1 MCSVSSILSVSKKD
15 KLDCQEMAKYLS
27 KYNIITSI
35 SSNISTTPDIEYG
48 CRLTNTISDK
58 KELDDLWQILKSR
71 YDFKCAHLN
80 LEGIF
85 SGCILDYLRP
95 SLCSEKK
102 NN

>member
-1 MCSVSSILSVSKKD
+1 MNYTLSVSSND
-15 KLDCQEMAKYLS
+15 TLDCKKMAYHLS
-27 KYNIITSI
+27 KHGIITSI
-35 SSNISTTPDIEYG
+35 TENISTCPHIEYG

-58 KELDDLWQILKSR
+58 KELNDLWQILKSR